1 MVRILSQTKSAAIN
15 PLKSSQPLGA
25 AFAFLGV
32 DGAIPLF
39 HGSQGCTSFALVLF
53 VRHFKETIPLQ
64 TTAMDEVA
72 TILGGAD
79 HLEEAI
85 LNLNTRTKPKL
96 IGVCTT
102 ALVEARGEDCES
114 DIANIKL
121 KRAEELAGTEVVLAN
136 TPDFDGAI
144 EEGWAKAVTA
154 IIDGVTRPGERARKP
169 KKKKEKEKEKKK
181 IAILPGWNL
190 TVADI
195 EHLRDM
201 VEAFGLQPV
210 ILPDISGSLDGTVPD
225 RWVPTTY
232 GGTSIDDIRELG
244 TAVKC
249 IAVGE
254 HMRRPAD
261 VLHTL
266 TGVPYVLFQSLT
278 ELKSI
283 DRFVSLLTAISGAAA
298 PARMRRQRAQLQDA
312 LLDGHFHFGGKKIAI
327 AAEPDQLYQLAT
339 FFTGM
344 GCEIAAAVT
353 TTDRSKILKK
363 VPAESVQVGDLGDLE
378 RLAASADLLVTHSHG
393 RQAAER
399 LGIPLMRVGFP
410 VFDRLGSQ
418 HKLTI
423 LYQGT
428 RDLIFEIANIFQ
440 ANRHAPTPEALD
452 PLRKRGMP
460 DELRSSPLTRH

>member
-1 MVRILSQTKSAAIN
+1 MARILPQTKSAAVN

-32 DGAIPLF
+32 DGAMPLF

-72 TILGGAD
+72 TILGAAD

-85 LNLNTRTKPKL
+85 LNLKNRTKPKL

-102 ALVEARGEDCES
+102 ALVETRGEDCAS

-121 KRAEELAGTEVVLAN
+121 KHTQELAGTEVVLAN

-154 IIDGVTRPGERARKP
+154 MIKGITGSGERARQP
-169 KKKKEKEKEKKK
+169 KK
-181 IAILPGWNL
+181 IAILPGCNL

-195 EHLRDM
+195 EHMRDM
-201 VEAFGLQPV
+201 VESFGLKPV

-225 RWVPTTY
+225 RWVATTY
-232 GGTSIDDIRELG
+232 GGTSVEDIRELG
-244 TAVKC
+244 TAMQC
-249 IAVGE
+249 IAIGE
-254 HMRRPAD
+254 HMRRPAKA
-261 VLHTL
+261 LHGL

-278 ELKSI
+278 GLQDT
-283 DRFVSLLTAISGAAA
+283 DRFVSLLSAISGAAV
-298 PARMRRQRAQLQDA
+298 PARVRRRRAQLQDA
-312 LLDGHFHFGGKKIAI
+312 MLDGHFHFGGKKIAI
-327 AAEPDQLYQLAT
+327 AAEPDQLFQLAT
-339 FFTGM
+339 FFAGL
-344 GCEIAAAVT
+344 GSEIAAAVT
-353 TTDRSKILKK
+353 TTDRSKILEK
-363 VPAESVQVGDLGDLE
+363 VPAVSVQIGGLGDLE
-378 RLAASADLLVTHSHG
+378 SLAVGADLLVTHSHG
-393 RQAAER
+393 RQASER
-399 LGIPLMRVGFP
+399 LRIPLMRIGFP

-418 HKLTI
+418 HKLAI

-428 RDLIFEIANIFQ
+428 RDMIFEVASIFQ
-440 ANRHAPTPEALD
+440 ANQHAPTPEALD
-452 PLRKRGMP
+452 PLRNR
-460 DELRSSPLTRH
+460 EISR